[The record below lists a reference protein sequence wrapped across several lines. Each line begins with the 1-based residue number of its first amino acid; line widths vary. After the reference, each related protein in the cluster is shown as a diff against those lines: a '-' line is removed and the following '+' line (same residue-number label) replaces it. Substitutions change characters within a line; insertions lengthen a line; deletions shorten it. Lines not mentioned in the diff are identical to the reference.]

1 MTVLLSALLSLS
13 LSGPDYGA
21 LLEEEEES
29 EGGEGN
35 EDRQIDKYK
44 KLLLD
49 IDSEERKKEREIQ
62 MEITWEPG
70 MV

>member
-1 MTVLLSALLSLS
+1 MNVLLSALFSLS
-13 LSGPDYGA
+13 LTGPDYGA
-21 LLEEEEES
+21 LLEEEES
-29 EGGEGN
+29 EGGEGT

-49 IDSEERKKEREIQ
+49 IDSEERRKEREIQ